1 MLKQL
6 NANDTNTSSTRRR
19 SLILLSKR
27 ERRNLLAFL
36 LFASPALIWFMI
48 VMISPFFEMFMVSLE
63 RWRGIVN
70 PRTFIG
76 LTNFINMFQDPRFKI
91 ALQNTCVQIITALP
105 ITMCLSFLIGFFLSR
120 RPRGYNLFS
129 IILFTPSMI
138 SAVAIA
144 MAFLGI
150 YSPDGIINFF
160 LRSMGLDGWIRF
172 WLNDKSTALPAI
184 IAMDMWSAIGFYAIL
199 YYVSLSAMPE
209 DLYEAASL
217 DGASLWTYIWKI
229 AFPVNINFFG
239 VMCMLYFFGLLTGSA
254 QIVLLLTRGGP
265 GDTTLTL
272 SYYLYEQAF
281 FIRNLGYS
289 QAIGVFLFVVG
300 FLGMFLIRTFTTRK

>member
-6 NANDTNTSSTRRR
+6 NIKDTSTSSTRRR
-19 SLILLSKR
+19 SLIFLSKR
-27 ERRNLLAFL
+27 EGRNLLAFL
-36 LFASPALIWFMI
+36 LFAGPALIWFAI
-48 VMISPFFEMFMVSLE
+48 VMISPFFEMFSVSLD

-76 LTNFINMFQDPRFKI
+76 LTNFINMFQDPRFMI
-91 ALQNTCVQIITALP
+91 ALKNTCVQVITALP

-120 RPRGYNLFS
+120 RPRGYNVFS

-160 LRSMGLDGWIRF
+160 LRSVGLDGWIHF

-199 YYVSLSAMPE
+199 FYVSLSAMPE

-229 AFPVNINFFG
+229 AFPININFFG
-239 VMCMLYFFGLLTGSA
+239 VMCMLYFFSLLTGSA

-289 QAIGVFLFVVG
+289 QAIGVFLFVIG
-300 FLGMFLIRTFTTRK
+300 FLGMFLIRTLTARK